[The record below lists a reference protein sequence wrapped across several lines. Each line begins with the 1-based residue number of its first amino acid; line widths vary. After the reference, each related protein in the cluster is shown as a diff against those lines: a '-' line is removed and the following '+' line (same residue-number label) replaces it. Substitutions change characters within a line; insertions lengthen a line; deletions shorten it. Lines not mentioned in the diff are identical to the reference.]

1 MTEETKPSDAPNAA
15 QGAAQGAAAGAAA
28 GDSADRRPD
37 EAAQEASGPS
47 VEELSAQIAAMRDQ
61 LLRAVAD
68 ADNTR
73 KRAEREAADARAYAV
88 AGFARDLLSVAD
100 NLGRALNALTPEL
113 RAGMGEAGRTLL
125 DGVEIT
131 QRDLHATLTRHGV
144 KPIPVAP
151 GTPFDPNLHQA
162 AAQLPSELPPGS
174 IVQVFQDGWTL
185 GDRTLRAAV
194 VAVSAGGGRA
204 SAEAPAPGA
213 SVDTKV

>member
-1 MTEETKPSDAPNAA
+1 MTEETNSSDAPEET
-15 QGAAQGAAAGAAA
+15 
-28 GDSADRRPD
+28 ADRPA
-37 EAAQEASGPS
+37 EAASEASGPT
-47 VEELSAQIAAMRDQ
+47 VEELAAQLSATRDQ
-61 LLRAVAD
+61 MLRAVAD

-88 AGFARDLLSVAD
+88 ANFARDLLSVAD

-113 RAGMGEAGRTLL
+113 RAGMGEAGKTLL

-144 KPIPVAP
+144 KPIPAPP

-162 AAQLPSELPPGS
+162 AAQIPSDQPPGT
-174 IVQVFQDGWTL
+174 IVEVFQDGWSL

-194 VAVSAGGGRA
+194 VAVSAGGGR
-204 SAEAPAPGA
+204 SADAPQPGA